1 MHRSIYGFD
10 SVYLPRKKE
19 KLGKY
24 FFPTYICYI
33 IIVAKV
39 SWDHKKKQK
48 RFVT

>member
-24 FFPTYICYI
+24 FFPTYTYCI
-33 IIVAKV
+33 IIVEEASGDYKKAKM
-39 SWDHKKKQK
+39 
-48 RFVT
+48 FY